1 MMYVTEIAVIR
12 TDGSREIHSGPII
25 QANSQ
30 KEAQEKAKIMNK
42 DLKVVG
48 KYISELEVEDELAI

>member
-12 TDGSREIHSGPII
+12 ADGSREIHSGPII